1 MEVFMYNSTFNLERL
16 TKTKEDIDNL
26 IRNYQ
31 IPINTQKDEVFV
43 FKKLNEQ
50 DEAENILINSDT
62 IFIGSNRM
70 QIKKLDGTIEKYN
83 IEKYYPIDEKDVMIR
98 ELNKKVEELERKLND
113 ESTKYAF
120 TNKQINESITNDD
133 GYVESKSK
141 TTNKSIP
148 K

>member
-31 IPINTQKDEVFV
+31 LPINTQKDDVFV

-113 ESTKYAF
+113 ESTKYVI

-133 GYVESKSK
+133 GNVESKSK

>member
-1 MEVFMYNSTFNLERL
+1 MYNSAFNLERL

-31 IPINTQKDEVFV
+31 LPINTQKDDVFV

-113 ESTKYAF
+113 ESTKYAY
-120 TNKQINESITNDD
+120 TNKQVNKSITNDD
-133 GYVESKSK
+133 GDVESKSK
-141 TTNKSIP
+141 TTNKSVS

>member
-31 IPINTQKDEVFV
+31 LPINTQKDDVFV

-113 ESTKYAF
+113 ESTKYAY
-120 TNKQINESITNDD
+120 TNKQVNKSITNDD
-133 GYVESKSK
+133 GDVESKSK
-141 TTNKSIP
+141 TTNKSVS

>member
-1 MEVFMYNSTFNLERL
+1 MYNSTFNLERL

-31 IPINTQKDEVFV
+31 LPIQAQKDNIFIL
-43 FKKLNEQ
+43 KKLNEQ

-62 IFIGSNRM
+62 IFIGTNRM

-83 IEKYYPIDEKDVMIR
+83 IEKYYPIDEKDAMIR

-113 ESTKYAF
+113 ESAKYS
-120 TNKQINESITNDD
+120 NSIKQIDKSPTNDD
-133 GYVESKSK
+133 EFVESKPK
-141 TTNKSIP
+141 TTNKSVS